1 MYIYTFT
8 DGHRITSKLEKDEML
23 ERMNRLD
30 WLRVLT
36 EGYTDGVGAGIC
48 QKALRAYDK
57 TDNFTGII
65 HLTLEEKDFIGY
77 MLESDMLT
85 DRDREVLEYYLK

>member
-1 MYIYTFT
+1 MRYYTFT
-8 DGHRITSKLEKDEML
+8 DGHITTSKLGRDEIL
-23 ERMNRLD
+23 ERMRRLD
-30 WLRVLT
+30 WLIVLT
-36 EGYTDGVGAGIC
+36 EGYERGVGLGIHK
-48 QKALRAYDK
+48 KALRAYDK

-85 DRDREVLEYYLK
+85 DRDRAVLEYYLK